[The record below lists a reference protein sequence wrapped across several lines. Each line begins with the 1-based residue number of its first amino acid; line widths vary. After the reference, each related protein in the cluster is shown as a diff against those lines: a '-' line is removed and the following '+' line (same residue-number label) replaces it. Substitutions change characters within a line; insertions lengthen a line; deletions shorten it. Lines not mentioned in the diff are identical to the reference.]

1 MNVSV
6 LLHKNTPKRSGL
18 FGFQIGIDYVFNQF
32 CDVMGVDK
40 LQRLL
45 LMLALIYFS

>member
-6 LLHKNTPKRSGL
+6 LLHENTLKRSSS
-18 FGFQIGIDYVFNQF
+18 FGVQIEIDYLFNQF
-32 CDVMGVDK
+32 CDVMGLDK